1 VKRKALLKDG
11 GKFVVLEESDFAGE
25 TALQEAL
32 KRNPEAI
39 PVADLELDDVIV
51 VGREASLPAGAI
63 DLLLVDA
70 QGRVLIVETKLSRN
84 PELRRQVVAQVL
96 DYGASL
102 WKTAPTL
109 KAFEKLVLR
118 YWQSDSCEDT
128 RVKDASSLR
137 DGVEP
142 IFKQLCGEDWDYDAF
157 EAALDD
163 NLANGRHVLLI
174 VASGLMDGL
183 SRDLLQYANIC
194 LGLPLYG
201 VEITMFKMG
210 DRELIVPRGVRHR
223 ARGGGPTPPTIRH
236 IDRATFI
243 AACTP
248 LAAGFFERMLNEA
261 EERGMVLYWGSK
273 GFSVRMPL
281 EPPITVM
288 YGFPPDELQVYTGNW
303 PLDSEGLAEF
313 GRGLGEK
320 APFKLGGKYTHRL
333 FLDEKTRQQAFD
345 ALAFVWGEVEKMMA
359 ASRGDES
366 ARKGCLQA
374 D

>member
-1 VKRKALLKDG
+1 MKRRALLKDG
-11 GKFVVLEESDFAGE
+11 AEFVALEESDFDGE

-51 VGREASLPAGAI
+51 VGRETTLPAGAI

-70 QGRVLIVETKLSRN
+70 QGQVIIVETKLSRN
-84 PELRRQVVAQVL
+84 PELRRKVVAQVL

-109 KAFEKLVLR
+109 RAFEKLVLH

-128 RVKDASSLR
+128 RVKSANSLR

-142 IFKQLCGEDWDYDAF
+142 IFKELCDEDWDYDAF
-157 EAALDD
+157 ESALDD
-163 NLANGRHVLLI
+163 NLASGRHVLLV

-201 VEITMFKMG
+201 VEITMFKLG

-223 ARGGGPTPPTIRH
+223 PGGRRGVSSTSGH
-236 IDRATFI
+236 VDRATFL

-248 LAAGFFERMLNEA
+248 FAATFFERMLNEA
-261 EERGMVLYWGSK
+261 DERGMVLYWGVK
-273 GFSVRMPL
+273 GFSARMPL
-281 EPPITVM
+281 ERPVSVM
-288 YGFPPDELQVYTGNW
+288 YGYPPDEFQIYVASW
-303 PLDSEGLAEF
+303 PLEDKDMAEF
-313 GRGLGEK
+313 RRRLSEV
-320 APFKLGGKYTHRL
+320 APFELGGQYTHRL
-333 FLDEKTRQQAFD
+333 RLDDRIEQQAYA
-345 ALAFVWGEVEKMMA
+345 ALSFMWDKVEKMMA
-359 ASRGDES
+359 AAQSK
-366 ARKGCLQA
+366 AHP
-374 D
+374 

>member
-1 VKRKALLKDG
+1 MKRRALLKDG
-11 GKFVVLEESDFAGE
+11 EEFVVLEESDFDAE

-51 VGREASLPAGAI
+51 VGRETPLAAGAI

-70 QGRVLIVETKLSRN
+70 QGKVLIVETKLSRN
-84 PELRRQVVAQVL
+84 PELRRKVVAQLL

-118 YWQSDSCEDT
+118 YWQSDFCEDA
-128 RVKDASSLR
+128 RVKNASSLR

-142 IFKQLCGEDWDYDAF
+142 IFKELYGEDWDYDAF
-157 EAALDD
+157 ETALDD
-163 NLANGRHVLLI
+163 NLASGRHVLLV

-210 DRELIVPRGVRHR
+210 DKELIVPKGVRHR
-223 ARGGGPTPPTIRH
+223 VGGRRQATPTRGH
-236 IDRATFI
+236 VDRATFL

-248 LAAGFFERMLNEA
+248 LAVAFFERMLNEA
-261 EERGMVLYWGSK
+261 EERNMILYWGVK
-273 GFSVRMPL
+273 AFSVRMPL
-281 EPPITVM
+281 ERPVSVM
-288 YGFPPDELQVYTGNW
+288 YGIPSATFEVYTGNW
-303 PLDSEGLAEF
+303 PIDNDARAELHQ
-313 GRGLGEK
+313 RLGEI
-320 APFKLGGKYTHRL
+320 APFNLRGQYTNRL
-333 FLDEKTRQQAFD
+333 HLNEKTQQQAY
-345 ALAFVWGEVEKMMA
+345 AAVAFVWDEVEKMMMA
-359 ASRGDES
+359 AQSEAHR
-366 ARKGCLQA
+366 
-374 D
+374 

>member
-1 VKRKALLKDG
+1 MKRRALLRDG
-11 GKFVVLEESDFAGE
+11 EEFAVLEESDFDGE

-51 VGREASLPAGAI
+51 VGREIPLPAGAI

-70 QGRVLIVETKLSRN
+70 QGRVLIVETKLSHN
-84 PELRRQVVAQVL
+84 PELRRKVVGQVL

-102 WKTAPTL
+102 WKTVPTSRE
-109 KAFEKLVLR
+109 FEKLALR

-142 IFKQLCGEDWDYDAF
+142 IFKELYGEDWDYDAF

-163 NLANGRHVLLI
+163 NLANGQHVLLI

-183 SRDLLQYANIC
+183 SQDLLQYANIC

-201 VEITMFKMG
+201 VEITTFKMG
-210 DRELIVPRGVRHR
+210 DKELIVPRGVRHR
-223 ARGGGPTPPTIRH
+223 GGGRERPRPTGGRV
-236 IDRATFI
+236 DRATLLT
-243 AACTP
+243 ACTP
-248 LAAGFFERMLNEA
+248 LAATLFERMLNEA
-261 EERGMVLYWGSK
+261 EERHMVLYWGTK

-281 EPPITVM
+281 EPPVTVM
-288 YGFPPDELQVYTGNW
+288 YGYPPSTFQVYTSNW
-303 PLDSEGLAEF
+303 PLDAEGQTEF
-313 GRGLGEK
+313 RRRLSGV
-320 APFKLGGKYTHRL
+320 APFKPRGQYTNTL
-333 FLDEKTRQQAFD
+333 LVDEKTQEQAHA
-345 ALAFVWGEVEKMMA
+345 ALAFMWDEVKKMMA
-359 ASRGDES
+359 TAREDE
-366 ARKGCLQA
+366 
-374 D
+374 